1 MNRHADPTRQA
12 GQNATGTALVD
23 YAKSILGKEI
33 AGMEK
38 LSGALDGALE
48 AAVVL
53 IEQRIRNSERTR
65 GRLIVT
71 GVGKSGLIGAKLAST
86 FASTGTPS
94 FYLHAAEAA
103 HGDLGMIAEED
114 LVLAISRSGDSRE
127 LFAVSDYCRSL
138 EVPLIAMT
146 ARADSPLGKAAAVV
160 LTLPD
165 VDEVCPNNLA
175 PTTSA
180 LIMLAMGDVLA
191 VLLME
196 RRSFG
201 DADFAQ
207 FHPGG
212 KLGKRLSTVRRYVD
226 EYGGEVP
233 AVTPEAEFAEVI
245 SAVADGRKGCV
256 VVIDGEGGTL
266 RGIITEGDLRRA
278 YDSDMFGKRAADI
291 MTKSPVTIGVSDL
304 LRDAVDLMT
313 SKRIANIVVVD
324 GASVV
329 EILDIKDLMQRGY
342 L

>member
-1 MNRHADPTRQA
+1 MNRHTDPADGR
-12 GQNATGTALVD
+12 NATGAALVD
-23 YAKSILGKEI
+23 HARAILAKEI
-33 AGMEK
+33 AGMEE
-38 LSGALDGALE
+38 LA
-48 AAVVL
+48 AAVDGSLEEALKL
-53 IEQRIRNSERTR
+53 IEARVTGAGDGRR

-127 LFAVSDYCRSL
+127 LFAVGDYCRSL
-138 EVPLIAMT
+138 DVPMIAMT
-146 ARADSPLGKAAAVV
+146 ARPESPLGKAATLV
-160 LTLPD
+160 LPLPE

-180 LIMLAMGDVLA
+180 LIMLALGDVLA

-196 RRSFG
+196 RRSFK

-212 KLGKRLSTVRRYVD
+212 KLGRRLSTVRRYVD
-226 EYGGEVP
+226 EFGGEVP
-233 AVTPEAEFAEVI
+233 YVTPETILRDVI

-256 VVIDGEGGTL
+256 VVLEAESRTL

-278 YDSDMFGKRAADI
+278 YDADMFGKCAADI
-291 MTKSPVTIGVSDL
+291 MTKNPVTIGASDL
-304 LRDAVDLMT
+304 LRDAVDLMAA
-313 SKRIANIVVVD
+313 KRIANIIVLD
-324 GASVV
+324 GEEVV
-329 EILDIKDLMQRGY
+329 EILDTKDLMQRGY